1 MAPAVILRRTLVAAG
16 LAVFLHTLLSSPPE
30 GLSAPGWR
38 TLGVAALMAALWISE
53 ALPFAVTALLP
64 LVLFPAAGVGNI
76 SASAAPFANPVIFLF
91 LGGIFIAIAMERSG
105 LHRRIALAIIG
116 ASGTRKPALVAGFL
130 AASAFL
136 SMWINNTAVA
146 VMMLPIALSVLKLFD
161 AEHDR
166 SFAPAIV
173 LSTAYGATIGGMAT
187 LVGTAPNAILAGF
200 MLENYGIEIGFL
212 DWMLLAAPLSLMVLA
227 ATWAILVWV
236 VFRPGK
242 EPFPG
247 GHGLIAL
254 EARELGPPSR
264 AEKSVALV
272 FAATAALWITGGF
285 LEKSVPWLT
294 DTTIAMAGGLALF
307 LIPGGG
313 PKNERLLDIRA
324 IQSVPWDVLLLIGGG
339 LSLAAALQT
348 NGVAAWAGG
357 FASQAGALPTFVVI
371 VALVATIILL
381 TEITSNAATTS
392 TFLPIAAALASGFG
406 QSPLFLA
413 AAVTLASSCGF
424 IMPVGTPP
432 NAIAFGSGR
441 VSLQEMM
448 RAGIWLNIASGT
460 ILAAWLAW
468 LAPVFSNLA
477 K

>member
-1 MAPAVILRRTLVAAG
+1 
-16 LAVFLHTLLSSPPE
+16 
-30 GLSAPGWR
+30 
-38 TLGVAALMAALWISE
+38 
-53 ALPFAVTALLP
+53 
-64 LVLFPAAGVGNI
+64 
-76 SASAAPFANPVIFLF
+76 
-91 LGGIFIAIAMERSG
+91 
-105 LHRRIALAIIG
+105 
-116 ASGTRKPALVAGFL
+116 
-130 AASAFL
+130 
-136 SMWINNTAVA
+136 
-146 VMMLPIALSVLKLFD
+146 
-161 AEHDR
+161 
-166 SFAPAIV
+166 
-173 LSTAYGATIGGMAT
+173 MAT

-200 MLENYGIEIGFL
+200 MLENYGVEIGFL
-212 DWMLLAAPLSLMVLA
+212 DWMLLAAPLSLLVLA
-227 ATWAILVWV
+227 ATWAVLVWV
-236 VFRPGK
+236 VFRPGN

-247 GHGLIAL
+247 GHELIAL

-272 FAATAALWITGGF
+272 FASTAALWITGGF
-285 LEKSVPWLT
+285 LEKSAPWLT

-307 LIPGGG
+307 LIPSGG
-313 PKNERLLDIRA
+313 PKKERLLDIRA

-357 FASQAGALPTFVVI
+357 FASQAGVLPTFVVI
-371 VALVATIILL
+371 VALVAIIILL

-392 TFLPIAAALASGFG
+392 TFLPIAAALASGLG

-448 RAGIWLNIASGT
+448 RAGIWLNIASGI
-460 ILAAWLAW
+460 ILAAWLTW

>member
-1 MAPAVILRRTLVAAG
+1 MAPTVILRRALAAAG
-16 LAVFLHTLLSSPPE
+16 LGVFLFTIFSNAPQ
-30 GLSAPGWR
+30 GLSVEGWR
-38 TLGVAALMAALWISE
+38 TVGVAALMAGLWISE
-53 ALPFAVTALLP
+53 AVPFAVTALLP
-64 LVLFPAAGVGNI
+64 LVLFPATGVCNI
-76 SASAAPFANPVIFLF
+76 SAAAAPFANPVIFLF
-91 LGGIFIAIAMERSG
+91 LGGIFIAIAMERSN

-116 ASGTRKPALVAGFL
+116 ASGTRKPALIGGFL

-136 SMWINNTAVA
+136 SMWINNTAVT

-200 MLENYGIEIGFL
+200 MLENHGVQIDFL
-212 DWMLLAAPLSLMVLA
+212 DWMLLAAPLSLLTLA
-227 ATWAILVWV
+227 AAWVILVRV
-236 VFRPGK
+236 AFRPGN
-242 EPFPG
+242 ESFPG
-247 GHGLIAL
+247 GQELIAL
-254 EARELGPPSR
+254 EARELGPIGR
-264 AEKSVALV
+264 AEKSVAVV
-272 FAATAALWITGGF
+272 FATTAVLWITGGF
-285 LEKSVPWLT
+285 LQKSAPWLT
-294 DTTIAMAGGLALF
+294 DTTIAMAGGLSLF
-307 LIPGGG
+307 LISGGG
-313 PKNERLLDIRA
+313 PKNERLLDVRA
-324 IQSVPWDVLLLIGGG
+324 FQSVPWDVLLLIGGG

-348 NGVAAWAGG
+348 NGVASWAGG

-371 VALVATIILL
+371 AALVAIIILL

-392 TFLPIAAALASGFG
+392 TFLPIAAALASGLG
-406 QSPLFLA
+406 QSPLFLG

-441 VSLQEMM
+441 VTLQEMM
-448 RAGIWLNIASGT
+448 RAGVWLNIASGI
-460 ILAAWLAW
+460 ILVVWLAW
-468 LAPVFSNLA
+468 IAPAFSNLA